1 MSGILNSLQ
10 GIAASLATTFQNVLN
25 RVLSPE
31 QREEIWARLQ
41 QFAINNPKLAAFLL
55 TQIALTGFPLFLF
68 ITFTVTVFLFALI
81 AALLIGVLV
90 AVLFTV
96 FMVGVALLVIL
107 PTIFITTF
115 SATFLFLWGLGGY
128 YILKWLNHGKVPA
141 PDGTAIGDKL
151 NSLTGGRMG
160 WLMDGTRKKAEDAST
175 GVDQTPKIHG
185 SERNGNATKEKKR
198 DQNGSAKKEKESE
211 DGDAPDV
218 GKAAS
223 TAKETASKQSEGLQ
237 KRPAKLTG
245 SATNGTGTTKSA
257 VNGATG

>member
-1 MSGILNSLQ
+1 M
-10 GIAASLATTFQNVLN
+10 
-25 RVLSPE
+25 
-31 QREEIWARLQ
+31 
-41 QFAINNPKLAAFLL
+41 
-55 TQIALTGFPLFLF
+55 
-68 ITFTVTVFLFALI
+68 TVFLFALI

-96 FMVGVALLVIL
+96 FMVGIALLVIL

-128 YILKWLNHGKVPA
+128 YILKWFNDGEVPA

-160 WLMDGTRKKAEDAST
+160 WLIDGTRKKAEDART

-185 SERNGNATKEKKR
+185 SEENGNATKEKKS
-198 DQNGSAKKEKESE
+198 DQNGSAKKEKKESE
-211 DGDAPDV
+211 DGNAPDV
-218 GKAAS
+218 DKAAS
-223 TAKETASKQSEGLQ
+223 TTKETASKQSEGLQ

-245 SATNGTGTTKSA
+245 SATNAAGTAKGA